1 MLPDQIA
8 RGMMFSLP
16 RSHTASNAP
25 PVRRRDDAARI
36 DLVTSDLTNAEIAD
50 RLSLFAALLELAE
63 SSPFAARAYARAAE
77 LIRSTP
83 APVADLVREGRVR
96 ELRGI
101 GPGIESKLRE
111 LVATGEIAELTAL
124 QAELPP
130 ELVSYARLHGVNVKR
145 ISAIARAL
153 GIATVPELQAAVAA
167 GRLREVPG
175 IGPATES
182 AIASALAAPRRD
194 TRGLTVNR
202 SRSLSREIADA
213 VGGHM
218 AGAARRFAEL
228 TSELTVVV
236 PSDRPDEAIERF
248 EALPWI
254 VTILERDDRRTVG
267 LTLDGVPVTLV
278 VTEPDV
284 FGTELLRTTGSPDWV
299 ADLGTL
305 PDAADEESLFAALG
319 LPFCPPELRE
329 LPGARPPETLVD
341 LSDIRGDLH
350 CHTTWSDGKASVR
363 EMATAARD
371 RGYAYVAICDHTP
384 NVGVVPGLGSDDL
397 RRQGEEIAS
406 VNADLAPFR
415 VLRGV
420 ECDIRSDGSLDVEDD
435 VLRELD
441 WVQLSLH
448 AGQRRSR
455 DDLTRIVTEAMR
467 HPAVRALS
475 HPTGRILNH
484 RPENALDLDEVFA
497 VANETGVALEVNG
510 LPDRLDLSAAHTRE
524 ALAAGVR
531 IVLNSD
537 AHSAAGL
544 ASLEFALA
552 TVRKA
557 GATIDAVVNT
567 SPLAAVVR
575 PA

>member
-83 APVADLVREGRVR
+83 APVADLVRDGRVR

-130 ELVSYARLHGVNVKR
+130 ELVSYARLHGVSVKR

-182 AIASALAAPRRD
+182 AIAFALAAPRRD

-284 FGTELLRTTGSPDWV
+284 FGTELLRATGSPDWV

-363 EMATAARD
+363 QMATAARD

-497 VANETGVALEVNG
+497 VANETDVALEVNG

-552 TVRKA
+552 TARKA

>member
-1 MLPDQIA
+1 
-8 RGMMFSLP
+8 
-16 RSHTASNAP
+16 
-25 PVRRRDDAARI
+25 
-36 DLVTSDLTNAEIAD
+36 VTSELTNAEIAD

-63 SSPFAARAYARAAE
+63 SSPFAVRAYARAAE
-77 LIRSTP
+77 LIRATP
-83 APVADLVREGRVR
+83 APVADLVRGGRVR

-111 LVATGEIAELTAL
+111 LVATGEIAELRAL
-124 QAELPP
+124 QEEIPP
-130 ELVSYARLHGVNVKR
+130 ELVSYGRLHGVSVKR
-145 ISAIARAL
+145 MSAIARAL

-167 GRLREVPG
+167 GRLRDVPG

-182 AIASALAAPRRD
+182 AIASALAAPPSD
-194 TRGLTVNR
+194 SRGLTVNR

-218 AGAARRFAEL
+218 AGPARRFAEL
-228 TSELTVVV
+228 ATELTVVV
-236 PSDRPDEAIERF
+236 PSDQPDEAIERF
-248 EALPWI
+248 AALSWI
-254 VTILERDDRRTVG
+254 VTILERSDRHSVG
-267 LTLDGVPVTLV
+267 LTLEGVPVTLV
-278 VTEPDV
+278 VAEPAV
-284 FGTELLRTTGSPDWV
+284 FGTELVRATGSPDWV
-299 ADLGTL
+299 ADLGAL

-350 CHTTWSDGKASVR
+350 CHTTWSDGKASVK

-371 RGYAYVAICDHTP
+371 RGYAYLAICDHTP

-420 ECDIRSDGSLDVEDD
+420 ECDIRSDGSLDVQDD

-467 HPAVRALS
+467 HPAVSALS

-484 RPENALDLDEVFA
+484 RSENALDLDEVFV
-497 VANETGVALEVNG
+497 VAKEAGVALEVNG

-544 ASLEFALA
+544 ASLEFAVA
-552 TVRKA
+552 TARKA

-567 SPLAAVVR
+567 SPLAAVVG
-575 PA
+575 PP

>member
-1 MLPDQIA
+1 
-8 RGMMFSLP
+8 
-16 RSHTASNAP
+16 
-25 PVRRRDDAARI
+25 
-36 DLVTSDLTNAEIAD
+36 VTSELTNAEIAD

-63 SSPFAARAYARAAE
+63 SSPFAVRAYARAAE
-77 LIRSTP
+77 LIRATP
-83 APVADLVREGRVR
+83 APVADLVRGGRVR

-111 LVATGEIAELTAL
+111 LVATGEIAELRAL
-124 QAELPP
+124 QEEIPP
-130 ELVSYARLHGVNVKR
+130 ELVSYGRLHGVSVKR
-145 ISAIARAL
+145 MSAIARAL

-167 GRLREVPG
+167 GRLRDVPG

-182 AIASALAAPRRD
+182 AIASALAAPPSD
-194 TRGLTVNR
+194 SRGLTVNR

-218 AGAARRFAEL
+218 AGPARRFAEL
-228 TSELTVVV
+228 ATELTVVV
-236 PSDRPDEAIERF
+236 PSDQPDEAIERF
-248 EALPWI
+248 AALSWI
-254 VTILERDDRRTVG
+254 VTILERSDRHSVG
-267 LTLDGVPVTLV
+267 LTLEGVPVTLV
-278 VTEPDV
+278 VAEPAV
-284 FGTELLRTTGSPDWV
+284 FGTELVRATGSPDWV
-299 ADLGTL
+299 ADLGAL

-350 CHTTWSDGKASVR
+350 CHTTWSDGKASVK

-371 RGYAYVAICDHTP
+371 RGYAYLAICDHTP

-420 ECDIRSDGSLDVEDD
+420 ECDIRSDGSLDVQDD

-467 HPAVRALS
+467 HPAVSALS

-484 RPENALDLDEVFA
+484 RPENALDLDEVFV
-497 VANETGVALEVNG
+497 VAKEAGVALEVNG

-544 ASLEFALA
+544 ASLEFAVA
-552 TVRKA
+552 TARKA

-567 SPLAAVVR
+567 SPLAAVVG
-575 PA
+575 PP